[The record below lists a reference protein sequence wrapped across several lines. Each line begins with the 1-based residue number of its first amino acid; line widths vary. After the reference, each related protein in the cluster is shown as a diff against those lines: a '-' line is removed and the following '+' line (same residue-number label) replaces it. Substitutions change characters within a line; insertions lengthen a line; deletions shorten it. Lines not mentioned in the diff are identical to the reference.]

1 MTEEQYQAIEDCG
14 AAEMQIDETCEIV
27 EISEREFNE
36 DDMAMKRYRK
46 GRLQT
51 KMKIRQAV
59 IRMAKDGVPQMAN
72 IYKTFA
78 NTPVGDKKK
87 NEPLWDAFKDIP
99 EDF

>member
-1 MTEEQYQAIEDCG
+1 
-14 AAEMQIDETCEIV
+14 
-27 EISEREFNE
+27 
-36 DDMAMKRYRK
+36 MAMKRYRK

-78 NTPVGDKKK
+78 NTPVGGKKK
-87 NEPLWDAFKDIP
+87 DEPLWDAFKDIP